1 MHIITRK
8 KKICRSEAY
17 CSSKHA
23 IEGLSGT
30 VWHETKSFCRV
41 MCFELGFFSGT
52 EIAQHRV
59 TKTTEIECYKNLD
72 TFYVPLIYNFKNN
85 LNMAI
90 TAIINKAE
98 ERNLPRRFIL
108 GKDALQT
115 VQAEINYLKKDLR
128 ASRKDGKR
136 CSIRDKDLLNIV
148 FNKTENEF
156 HKIYT
161 IFGIKLKIKV
171 KNKA

>member
-1 MHIITRK
+1 
-8 KKICRSEAY
+8 
-17 CSSKHA
+17 
-23 IEGLSGT
+23 
-30 VWHETKSFCRV
+30 

-72 TFYVPLIYNFKNN
+72 IFYIPLIYNFKND
-85 LNMAI
+85 LNIAI

-98 ERNLPRRFIL
+98 EKNLPRRFIL

-115 VQAEINYLKKDLR
+115 VRAEINYLKKELR
-128 ASRKDGKR
+128 ASTQIGKR
-136 CSIRDKDLLNIV
+136 CSISDKKFIKNF
-148 FNKTENEF
+148 FNKTENEL

-161 IFGIKLKIKV
+161 ILGIKLKIKV
-171 KNKA
+171 KNKAQTLVAVESNSSEGL